1 MRLMVRLHS
10 RRSDASDSPSV
21 SQCDISHSIRT
32 SHQTMAAVERFIT
45 EDLSDGA
52 QQVVVVD
59 RL

>member
-1 MRLMVRLHS
+1 
-10 RRSDASDSPSV
+10 
-21 SQCDISHSIRT
+21 
-32 SHQTMAAVERFIT
+32 MAAVERFMT